1 MADYR
6 VMTLNSLN
14 SLISQQEYLTEM
26 IGARLP
32 ALKKGDVQKDE
43 PIDVVTQK
51 DAGKEAADG

>member
-1 MADYR
+1 MR
-6 VMTLNSLN
+6 FISLN

-43 PIDVVTQK
+43 AIDVATQK

>member
-1 MADYR
+1 
-6 VMTLNSLN
+6 MTLNSLN

-32 ALKKGDVQKDE
+32 ALKIGDVQKDE
-43 PIDVVTQK
+43 AIDVATQK

>member
-1 MADYR
+1 
-6 VMTLNSLN
+6 MTLISLN

-26 IGARLP
+26 IGARLS

-43 PIDVVTQK
+43 AIDVVTQK